1 MTLVTPDFPD
11 DENGNVLRGMHADGD
26 DMSLPRDIDFTVVL
40 PDSDAV
46 QEFGSRFYNLGLQV
60 KAKKSGTVPEL
71 PWDVTLTV
79 NMLPSYED
87 ITAFE
92 QKLEKVAIPLGGR
105 NDGWG
110 CFQVYVD

>member
-1 MTLVTPDFPD
+1 MALVTPHFPD
-11 DENGNVLRGMHADGD
+11 DENGNVLRGMYEDGD
-26 DMSLPRDIDFTVVL
+26 VMSQPRDIDFTVVL
-40 PDSDAV
+40 PNSDAV

-71 PWDVTLTV
+71 PWDVTVTV

-92 QKLEKVAIPLGGR
+92 QKLEAVAAPLGGK

-110 CFQVYVD
+110 CFQV

>member
-1 MTLVTPDFPD
+1 MLMKPVNFPD
-11 DENGNVLRGMHADGD
+11 NDNGNVLRGMQEDGD
-26 DMSLPRDIDFTVVL
+26 DLSQSRDIDFTVVL
-40 PDSDAV
+40 PNSDAV

-71 PWDVTLTV
+71 PWDVSVTV
-79 NMLPSYED
+79 NMLPSYEE

-92 QKLEKVAIPLGGR
+92 QKLEQVATPLGGR

-110 CFQVYVD
+110 CFQV